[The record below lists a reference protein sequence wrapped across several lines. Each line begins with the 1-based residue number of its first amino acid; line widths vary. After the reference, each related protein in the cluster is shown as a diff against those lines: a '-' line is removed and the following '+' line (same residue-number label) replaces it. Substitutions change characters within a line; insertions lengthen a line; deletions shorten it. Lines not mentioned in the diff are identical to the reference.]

1 MFWLTL
7 IYFYNTWQGS
17 SEAERKAGEL
27 QEQLPAPPAPNPA
40 GTPTPKIPVGTTG
53 GRDVPPV
60 SLNLNL
66 DVDPPGASHP
76 ARLQLH
82 ELN

>member
-17 SEAERKAGEL
+17 SEAERKAGESCRNSF
-27 QEQLPAPPAPNPA
+27 QLPN
-40 GTPTPKIPVGTTG
+40 PTPKIRVGTPG
-53 GRDVPPV
+53 GEQGCAGV
-60 SLNLNL
+60 

-82 ELN
+82 GMS